1 MFIATLTS
9 KTTRGVLIGL
19 LVFFAGVF
27 LTLTIDYQSGNASTI
42 FLISLHPA
50 AAFSYGLAEIGRLE
64 DNGVGLQ
71 FTTIGSTD
79 SASGYTYMTAIY
91 SLIFDSVLWGIVTFY
106 LNRVIVPD
114 YGQALP
120 WYFPFS
126 PSYWCPGTA
135 RIPQEE
141 ETKEVN
147 QDIPNEPVGQAL
159 LRQKSDG
166 KSIEIHQ
173 LRKQFGEKNAVD
185 GLNLS
190 MYNGQITALLVIM
203 ALARQ
208 PRSIA

>member
-1 MFIATLTS
+1 VWIFNRNAPFVKNCATGNLKILVS
-9 KTTRGVLIGL
+9 LFKSRNWAYDGV
-19 LVFFAGVF
+19 
-27 LTLTIDYQSGNASTI
+27 
-42 FLISLHPA
+42 
-50 AAFSYGLAEIGRLE
+50 
-64 DNGVGLQ
+64 
-71 FTTIGSTD
+71 
-79 SASGYTYMTAIY
+79 
-91 SLIFDSVLWGIVTFY
+91 
-106 LNRVIVPD
+106 VPD
-114 YGQALP
+114 YGQSLP

-126 PSYWCPGTA
+126 PSCWCPGTA
-135 RIPQEE
+135 RIPQED

-203 ALARQ
+203 ALERQ